1 MKTMNVTFSLLRNM
15 IALLCM
21 LVEKRQLSRFVAK
34 ALGRA
39 LEEEKEHLKEAYA
52 EANSD
57 PDRQSIIADW
67 ERLDSEDWDG
77 RFSAPWRC
85 LLG

>member
-1 MKTMNVTFSLLRNM
+1 M
-15 IALLCM
+15 IALLQM

-39 LEEEKEHLKEAYA
+39 LEEEKEHLKAAYA

-57 PDRQSIIADW
+57 PDRQSVIADW
-67 ERLDSEDWDG
+67 GRLDSEDWDG
-77 RFSAPWRC
+77 
-85 LLG
+85 